1 MEVSV
6 ESALSSRFIELIL
19 AAVAAGNNIFA
30 RPKVGIAPLV
40 VKRYG
45 RRNREIT

>member
-30 RPKVGIAPLV
+30 RLNVGIVV

>member
-30 RPKVGIAPLV
+30 RLKVGIVV